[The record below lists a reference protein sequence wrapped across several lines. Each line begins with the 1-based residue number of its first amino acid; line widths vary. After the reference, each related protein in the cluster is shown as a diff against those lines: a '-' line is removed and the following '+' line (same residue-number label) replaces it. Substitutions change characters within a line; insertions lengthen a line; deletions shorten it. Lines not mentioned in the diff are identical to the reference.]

1 MTDDIII
8 PGGFDEWSSR
18 RWDAFVVARATQSSV
33 EHTVFDWCMIY
44 TNRHPR
50 AFLGDDSRTA
60 TARCRDIRLTLLGAQ
75 GSNEPGLRPHPTEAD
90 KGVWDDRAT
99 YRTCNA
105 LYQELAQGI
114 SRIDAKKVYLD
125 DRPSELDPT
134 LCIIGSDPVLA
145 IARRNEDFSLYI
157 AALLARTHTAPA
169 TATAEGLPGKPR
181 DASPSDEG
189 GETDSKAL
197 RGEALDCELDK
208 WARDRWPDL
217 TKLPSRDELLSLARR
232 KPEFSRVNQFDI
244 RALRRRLAPE
254 EIRKGGA
261 RLHHSRRG
269 RGPGN

>member
-1 MTDDIII
+1 MPDDIII
-8 PGGFDEWSSR
+8 PGGFDEWSDR
-18 RWDAFVVARATQSSV
+18 RCDEFVVARATQSSV

-105 LYQELAQGI
+105 LYQELAEGI

-145 IARRNEDFSLYI
+145 IARRNEDFSPYI
-157 AALLARTHTAPA
+157 AALMARTDTAPPA
-169 TATAEGLPGKPR
+169 TATTEGLPGR
-181 DASPSDEG
+181 DASASDEG
-189 GETDSKAL
+189 GETASRVL
-197 RGEALDCELDK
+197 EGEALFDQLVREARTK
-208 WARDRWPDL
+208 WGEDL
-217 TKLPSRDELLSLARR
+217 AGMPGRDEVLAWAQT
-232 KPEFSRVNQFDI
+232 KPEFRRVTQTVI
-244 RALRRRLAPE
+244 RRLRRLAPE
-254 EIRKGGA
+254 ESRRGGA
-261 RLHHSRRG
+261 RLHRSRRG
-269 RGPGN
+269 AGN